1 MRWPSRRTFFTVHLF
16 DIVERRD
23 CAMKNFFDYLRA
35 GEIPR
40 EVVYDR
46 SKYNTFMAFLVTSP
60 YFKTFSDEMT
70 TVEERVQF
78 DLPDVVECHSALSLA
93 DVSTMIKNQ
102 DHLDYLLR
110 SLVDKLLREED
121 TYESV
126 FAALLDYY
134 YMVRNYNRF
143 PLNTVH

>member
-1 MRWPSRRTFFTVHLF
+1 
-16 DIVERRD
+16 
-23 CAMKNFFDYLRA
+23 MKNFFDYLRA

>member
-1 MRWPSRRTFFTVHLF
+1 
-16 DIVERRD
+16 
-23 CAMKNFFDYLRA
+23 MKNFFDYLRA

-110 SLVDKLLREED
+110 SLVDKLLRGED